1 MGKFVDLTGKTFGR
15 WTVIKQ
21 ADSTTR
27 SDGKRRQVN
36 WVCQCSCNKHTVKTL
51 SSSELGRS
59 KSCGCIREELFTNW
73 VKNQDKQLNHYNL
86 MGDYGIG
93 YTKDNQEFFFD
104 LEDYSIIKNYTWY
117 VSNGYIVAS
126 VWNTQKKCSK
136 RMTMHRLILE
146 TCLNKN
152 IINDIDHKN
161 RKRYDNRKENLRI
174 CTHKDNLKNSSI
186 RSNNTSG
193 LIGVVYDRNREKWMA
208 RIVLNKKDIYL
219 GRYSNKEDAIKA
231 RLEAEI
237 KYFGEFAPQRHLF
250 EQYGVNI
257 NGSDIDIQ
265 SERWN
270 EENSDEN

>member
-1 MGKFVDLTGKTFGR
+1 
-15 WTVIKQ
+15 
-21 ADSTTR
+21 
-27 SDGKRRQVN
+27 
-36 WVCQCSCNKHTVKTL
+36 
-51 SSSELGRS
+51 
-59 KSCGCIREELFTNW
+59 
-73 VKNQDKQLNHYNL
+73 

-208 RIVLNKKDIYL
+208 RIVLNKKDTSKIKSILDKYYHSSKITNIILDIY
-219 GRYSNKEDAIKA
+219 YTIV
-231 RLEAEI
+231 
-237 KYFGEFAPQRHLF
+237 EFKK
-250 EQYGVNI
+250 I
-257 NGSDIDIQ
+257 
-265 SERWN
+265 
-270 EENSDEN
+270 